1 MRIICGAL
9 MLVAG
14 LVSAAEPA
22 GRFDQAQF
30 EKRFRQA
37 DKGNKGKLSREEAYA
52 EFPRMPKF
60 FDEIDANRDGFITL
74 NEVNRALERRVDA
87 AMEARSVARRY
98 GSAAIDAAG
107 AAPANAASPEQT
119 PQFSS
124 KAEARRYYRLE
135 YYESVAGSNEQ
146 ARQRGEPTTDS
157 QGGTLLKKSF

>member
-1 MRIICGAL
+1 MRIIGSAL

-14 LVSAAEPA
+14 LVTAAEPA

-30 EKRFRQA
+30 EQRFRQA

-74 NEVNRALERRVDA
+74 NEVNRAMERRVNKA
-87 AMEARSVARRY
+87 IEAGSAARRY

-107 AAPANAASPEQT
+107 AAPGNAASTEQP

-135 YYESVAGSNEQ
+135 YYESVAGSNEK
-146 ARQRGEPTTDS
+146 ARQRGEPISDS
-157 QGGTLLKKSF
+157 PGAILKKSF